1 MILSNLHRITLTPRA
16 VQEHMKG
23 DPEYGAA
30 VQCLRICECTFEDVE
45 PFNSHIL
52 KSATKE
58 NGVDMGEPFHFAAA
72 TIVQTNL
79 LHETLNLRKAQANT
93 DLHNP
98 LILRTALNQCTDK
111 QPNCHEQEQFLN
123 LKLTSSKIQN
133 ALPGFVP
140 LYVEMPIVL

>member
-30 VQCLRICECTFEDVE
+30 VQCLQICECTFEDVE

-52 KSATKE
+52 KSTTKE
-58 NGVDMGEPFHFAAA
+58 DGVDMGKPFHFAAA

-79 LHETLNLRKAQANT
+79 LHETLTLEKHRQ
-93 DLHNP
+93 
-98 LILRTALNQCTDK
+98 ILTYITHL
-111 QPNCHEQEQFLN
+111 
-123 LKLTSSKIQN
+123 SS
-133 ALPGFVP
+133 ALPWTNAP
-140 LYVEMPIVL
+140 TNSQIVMNKSSS